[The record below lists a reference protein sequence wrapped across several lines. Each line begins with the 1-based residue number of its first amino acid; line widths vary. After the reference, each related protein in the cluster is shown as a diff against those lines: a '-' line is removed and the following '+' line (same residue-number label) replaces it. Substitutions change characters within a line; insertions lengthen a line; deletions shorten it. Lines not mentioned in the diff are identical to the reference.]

1 MSSSLSLHIYGNKR
15 SDSGFAPI
23 LVIGTPLAIADS
35 FYPGFE
41 SCTEFYVL
49 HTAESHTLY
58 TVVRNGVSSIGAAR
72 TGSFKM
78 ALGVP
83 RGMKFADGVSP
94 YDVLTEAYRYY
105 VAHYLAIGIAG
116 AQFLDRDEQVDE
128 FRTILSR
135 YRLEPAHSPHR
146 PTAGTGFA
154 VVTADE
160 ATTRAIFADP
170 AYREFQAYGEVVFA
184 PNHASMAPRLN
195 VATPRPKVYDI
206 YLGNQRV
213 GEINPAIKPSFTINV
228 PATQSYE
235 ENTAYTIQIAKAM
248 QGAEP
253 GVKVDE
259 SEERIVCRLSPRL
272 KTISLRIEAVLENGE
287 AISPSR
293 LVLRSQNGRSYP
305 IPERGE
311 VQLEGPDTELK
322 WSIAPSDH
330 TLKMLSHTA
339 TQLSN
344 GGRLLRV
351 TLRSTLKP
359 VNSPSGHIRPTSGGG
374 SQSSRLPAL
383 LLFAGIGLAVG
394 LLLGVLIG
402 FFIWGH
408 SATPATA
415 AEQEQVSKDRSAT
428 GADMKDIEQMYK
440 DYKVRLGT
448 INEPTDS
455 LLSKVDEWLQTEPA
469 CAFDR
474 AHKEADRL
482 SLQYK
487 EVLKAWQALKQGE
500 VESLNKILQNKNSRL
515 SDSQKIIL
523 KEFVRVNGKNAD
535 ELKNK
540 AAKAESF
547 ENLLPKDILDQLIE
561 TGAH

>member
-128 FRTILSR
+128 FRAILSR

-195 VATPRPKVYDI
+195 VSTPRPKVYDI
-206 YLGNQRV
+206 FLGNQRV
-213 GEINPAIKPSFTINV
+213 GEVNPAVKSTFTITV
-228 PATQSYE
+228 PATRSYE
-235 ENTAYTIQIAKAM
+235 ENTAQTIHIAKAI

-253 GVKVDE
+253 GVTVDE
-259 SEERIVCRLSPRL
+259 AEERIICRLSPRL
-272 KTISLRIEAVLENGE
+272 KTIRLRIEAVLETGE

-293 LVLRSQNGRSYP
+293 LVLRSQNGRSYA

-311 VQLEGPDTELK
+311 MQLEGPDTELK

-330 TLKMLSHTA
+330 SFKMLSHTA
-339 TQLSN
+339 TQLPD

-351 TLRSTLKP
+351 TLRSTIKP
-359 VNSPSGHIRPTSGGG
+359 VKSTGSHSRPASSGG
-374 SQSSRLPAL
+374 SQLRRSPAL
-383 LLFAGIGLAVG
+383 LLFAGVGLAVG
-394 LLLGVLIG
+394 LLLGLAIG
-402 FFIWGH
+402 FFIWGR
-408 SATPATA
+408 SAAPATA
-415 AEQEQVSKDRSAT
+415 SEKEQVSEGRSAA
-428 GADMKDIEQMYK
+428 GADIKDIEQKYQ
-440 DYKVRLGT
+440 DYQDRLRA
-448 INEPTDS
+448 IHEPADS
-455 LLSKVDEWLQTEPA
+455 LLSEVYEWLQTEPA
-469 CAFDR
+469 SEFDL
-474 AHKEADRL
+474 AHNEADRL
-482 SLQYK
+482 SLMYY
-487 EVLKAWQALKQGE
+487 EVRNAWQALKQGQ
-500 VESLNKILQNKNSRL
+500 VESLNKILHDKDSRL

-523 KEFVRVNGKNAD
+523 NEFVRVYGKKPND
-535 ELKNK
+535 FKKK
-540 AAKAESF
+540 AAKASSF
-547 ENLLPKDILDQLIE
+547 ENLLPKESLDQLKE
-561 TGAH
+561 TDAH